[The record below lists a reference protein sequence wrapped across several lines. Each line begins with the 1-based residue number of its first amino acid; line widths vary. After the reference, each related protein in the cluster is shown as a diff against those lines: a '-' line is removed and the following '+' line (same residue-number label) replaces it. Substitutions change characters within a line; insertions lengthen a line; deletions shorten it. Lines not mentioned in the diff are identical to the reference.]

1 MTECPIH
8 DLFTIVEHKNI
19 NEFIKDVNRY
29 TKIGWELRGDIK
41 IESGKY
47 VQVLTIKSNI
57 IVWETDT

>member
-1 MTECPIH
+1 MTEPPIH

-41 IESGKY
+41 IDSGKY
-47 VQVLTIKSNI
+47 VQVLTIKSNV
-57 IVWETDT
+57 IVWETD